1 MLTFIL
7 SGTRP
12 TIWTEKVITFTSTV
26 RVHPGTARSASGE
39 RDGERDRK
47 SEREKER
54 VRERKREKRRER
66 KRE

>member
-12 TIWTEKVITFTSTV
+12 TIWTEKVITLTSTV

-39 RDGERDRK
+39 REMERERETDRV
-47 SEREKER
+47 REKER
-54 VRERKREKRRER
+54 VRERKRE
-66 KRE
+66 